1 MYERVVRIIV
11 LLRTQNNY
19 IALLSGMTA
28 LSDVW
33 MGRLRVTKALAQEAL
48 ERAGDTAVLKKF
60 QSHGRLVDNR
70 QNYKTYRLAVR
81 EDEAAKRPA
90 IPLVPVILAD
100 VNRAAQIE
108 GVRKTDG
115 AIVWSKYDKL
125 GSILLAMTEY
135 QSRGCPVGPVVGPNA
150 VEVMLRDKPDI
161 EERVR
166 IVPLDE
172 AGFAVVTE
180 LTMLFSLRHRPR
192 RSFTADV
199 TSSPPR
205 SKTPTPSRPPSAS
218 TSAITTER
226 TAAFSPFLLY
236 NLAGRPLTTSLEAAR
251 RLGLPSRMTPLHRM
265 IAAAPAEKLDAS
277 QA

>member
-33 MGRLRVTKALAQEAL
+33 MGRLRVTKELAQEAL
-48 ERAGDTAVLKKF
+48 ERAGDVAVLKKF

-125 GSILLAMTEY
+125 GSILLAMVDY
-135 QSRGCPVGPVVGPNA
+135 QARGCPVGPGTGPNA
-150 VEVMLRDKPDI
+150 VEALLRDKPDI
-161 EERVR
+161 EERAR
-166 IVPLDE
+166 PSLARDRPTGFAPELTVPL
-172 AGFAVVTE
+172 
-180 LTMLFSLRHRPR
+180 
-192 RSFTADV
+192 
-199 TSSPPR
+199 
-205 SKTPTPSRPPSAS
+205 
-218 TSAITTER
+218 
-226 TAAFSPFLLY
+226 LL
-236 NLAGRPLTTSLEAAR
+236 
-251 RLGLPSRMTPLHRM
+251 
-265 IAAAPAEKLDAS
+265 
-277 QA
+277 